1 LKQGKKTILVVDD
14 DETVL
19 KSMSKYLA
27 SKGYGVETATNG
39 REAIEKSEKCFINLA
54 ILDIRLPDMDGTEL
68 LTSMSETEPKM
79 KKIMLTGYPSLEN
92 AAESVNKQADAYIL
106 KPVDLKKLFRVIE
119 QKLMEQEQELKM
131 DRKQLVTYIK
141 SRDKEQGDTQ
151 TVSK

>member
-1 LKQGKKTILVVDD
+1 MKQGKKTILVVDD

-19 KSMSKYLA
+19 KSISKYLA

-39 REAIEKSEKCFINLA
+39 REAMEKSEKCFINLA

-68 LTSMSETEPKM
+68 LTRMSETEPKM

-119 QKLMEQEQELKM
+119 EKLVEQEQELRM
-131 DRKQLVTYIK
+131 DRKQLITYIK
-141 SRDKEQGDTQ
+141 SRDKEQGDT
-151 TVSK
+151 

>member
-1 LKQGKKTILVVDD
+1 MVDD

>member
-1 LKQGKKTILVVDD
+1 MKQGKKTILVVDD

-19 KSMSKYLA
+19 KSISKYLA

-39 REAIEKSEKCFINLA
+39 REAMEKSEKCFINLA

-68 LTSMSETEPKM
+68 LTRMSETEPKM

-119 QKLMEQEQELKM
+119 EKLVEQEQELRM
-131 DRKQLVTYIK
+131 DRKQLITYIK
-141 SRDKEQGDTQ
+141 SRDKEQGDP
-151 TVSK
+151 

>member
-1 LKQGKKTILVVDD
+1 MKQGKKTILVVDD

>member
-19 KSMSKYLA
+19 KSISKYLA
-27 SKGYGVETATNG
+27 SKGYGVETATTG
-39 REAIEKSEKCFINLA
+39 REAVEKSKKCFINLA

-68 LTSMSETEPKM
+68 LTRMTETEPKM

-106 KPVDLKKLFRVIE
+106 KPVDLKKLSRVIE
-119 QKLMEQEQELKM
+119 QKLVEQEQELKM

-141 SRDKEQGDTQ
+141 SRDKEQGDT
-151 TVSK
+151 